1 MREKLLTLPLAELRK
16 IAKEQGLKA
25 VSGYRKSEL
34 VDKLCE
40 LKRLRRRERSLCRRR
55 KRLCR
60 EQRKLCREPRSLLSG
75 RQRRNGDALS
85 SADRS
90 G

>member
-40 LKRLRRRERSLCRRR
+40 LAGESVPKTEEASPKRE
-55 KRLCR
+55 
-60 EQRKLCREPRSLLSG
+60 
-75 RQRRNGDALS
+75 
-85 SADRS
+85 
-90 G
+90 

>member
-34 VDKLCE
+34 DGHVSGIKNYLNHP
-40 LKRLRRRERSLCRRR
+40 REWWDFS
-55 KRLCR
+55 K
-60 EQRKLCREPRSLLSG
+60 Q
-75 RQRRNGDALS
+75 N
-85 SADRS
+85 
-90 G
+90 

>member
-40 LKRLRRRERSLCRRR
+40 LAGESVPKT
-55 KRLCR
+55 
-60 EQRKLCREPRSLLSG
+60 
-75 RQRRNGDALS
+75 GDALA

>member
-40 LKRLRRRERSLCRRR
+40 LAGESVPKTEEASLSLRRQRCTGAIFERAST
-55 KRLCR
+55 
-60 EQRKLCREPRSLLSG
+60 PAWMS
-75 RQRRNGDALS
+75 
-85 SADRS
+85 
-90 G
+90 